1 MMKLCV
7 QSGND
12 WYRVYLIRKI
22 SSQRGVEFVQKIQK
36 KDQMRWLFPDEVL
49 LKVCLTCTAKTGP
62 FEINQYFLPHWQIFQ
77 TKIVL
82 QFEKL

>member
-1 MMKLCV
+1 MKLCV

-49 LKVCLTCTAKTGP
+49 LKVRMTCTAKTGP
-62 FEINQYFLPHWQIFQ
+62 FEINQ
-77 TKIVL
+77 
-82 QFEKL
+82 